1 MGQYDSLDE
10 TNRSEVAAAKASN
23 KANNKTINGS
33 ATGYDDATFAFVR
46 FEANTTA
53 NKGQKLIIVS
63 NFSQTQAKLF
73 SLKLPQSLIAQWQLT
88 DATYPLKDLLEDYT
102 AQLVVE
108 QGEGQV
114 QLQLAPL
121 SSAIFELAH

>member
-1 MGQYDSLDE
+1 MS
-10 TNRSEVAAAKASN
+10 AA
-23 KANNKTINGS
+23 KANNKTNNVS
-33 ATGYDDATFAFVR
+33 ATGYDDSTFAFVR

-63 NFSQTQAKLF
+63 NFSQTQAKSF
-73 SLKLPQSLIAQWQLT
+73 SLKMPKSLIAQWQLT
-88 DATYPLKDLLEDYT
+88 DATYSLKDLLEDHA